1 MSDNAVNEAAAV
13 PVSNL
18 SLHAILGIPAVR
30 QVILLIGVAASVAA
44 GFAVVLWSQS
54 PGYATLYSD
63 RDTANVAQV
72 AEAMRSAGYDYK
84 LDTDSGLV
92 LVAASQLDEARFE
105 LASTGLIQGGGAS
118 MAMLQDKSSFGVSQF
133 MENVGYQTALE
144 AELARTIAS
153 LGVVRDARV
162 HLAIPRQSTFIRDT
176 NTASASVLLEL
187 NGAAELDPDQAN
199 AIVNLVASSIPN
211 LMPSK
216 VKVID
221 QFARE
226 WSSPDSQEGTALATN
241 QLRYVQRLEEEY
253 KRRIED
259 LLTPMAGPG
268 RVKAQ
273 VNADL
278 DFTVTE
284 ETRES
289 FDPAQSVIRSEQV
302 NQEEMRDTS
311 LIAGGVPGAQSN
323 QPPEADDAGVAGSV
337 SASAEPVNR
346 TSSTTRNFEVDR
358 TISRTQQQ
366 LGRIQRLS
374 IALLIDSAPLGA
386 DAAGTN
392 GDDGEQSTMTDAEVA
407 RFTELAKRAV
417 GFDEA
422 RGDTIEVTQAPF
434 RAMPQG
440 IAAEAAPLWENPLV
454 MDIAKLVLGA
464 VVALGL
470 GFGLVRPMLKG
481 LLANAGADGSF
492 VGGGPALL
500 ASSGGYG
507 LGGGQQALNS
517 PSFDDKVKAAKN
529 ITNHDP
535 ARVAQIVRKWVSDNG

>member
-1 MSDNAVNEAAAV
+1 
-13 PVSNL
+13 
-18 SLHAILGIPAVR
+18 
-30 QVILLIGVAASVAA
+30 VILLLGVAASVAA

-72 AEAMRSAGYDYK
+72 AEVMRSAGYDYK
-84 LDTDSGLV
+84 LDTDAGLV

-105 LASTGLIQGGGAS
+105 LASTGLIAGGGAS

-144 AELARTIAS
+144 AELARTISS

-162 HLAIPRQSTFIRDT
+162 HLAIPRQSAFIRDT
-176 NTASASVLLEL
+176 NSASASVLLEL
-187 NGAAELDPDQAN
+187 NGAVELDPDQAS

-211 LMPSK
+211 LMPNK

-226 WSSPDSQEGTALATN
+226 WSSPDGQEGAALATN

-253 KRRIED
+253 RRRIED
-259 LLTPMAGPG
+259 LLTPMVGPG

-284 ETRES
+284 STRES
-289 FDPAQSVIRSEQV
+289 FDPALSVLRSEQV
-302 NQEEMRDTS
+302 SQEEMRDTS
-311 LIAGGVPGAQSN
+311 LLAGGVPGAQSN
-323 QPPEADDAGVAGSV
+323 QPPETDDAGVAAV
-337 SASAEPVNR
+337 SASGEPVNR
-346 TSSTTRNFEVDR
+346 TSSATRNFEVDR

-374 IALLIDSAPLGA
+374 VALLIDSAPLDA
-386 DAAGTN
+386 NAAG
-392 GDDGEQSTMTDAEVA
+392 GDDSEGSLTEADVS
-407 RFTELAKRAV
+407 RFSELAKRAV

-434 RAMPQG
+434 RALPQG
-440 IAAEAAPLWENPLV
+440 QPAESPPIWQNPMV

-464 VVALGL
+464 AVALGL
-470 GFGLVRPMLKG
+470 GFGLVRPMFKG
-481 LLANAGADGSF
+481 LLSNAGAGGGF
-492 VGGGPALL
+492 GGGGPGLL
-500 ASSGGYG
+500 AASGVHA
-507 LGGGQQALNS
+507 LGGGQQALNA

-535 ARVAQIVRKWVSDNG
+535 AKVAQIVRKWVAENG

>member
-1 MSDNAVNEAAAV
+1 MSDKTVKESTAV

-18 SLHAILGIPAVR
+18 SLRAILGIPAVR

-44 GFAVVLWSQS
+44 GFAIVLWSQS

-72 AEAMRSAGYDYK
+72 AEAMRTAGYDYK
-84 LDTDSGLV
+84 LDADAGLV
-92 LVAASQLDEARFE
+92 LVAASELDEARFE
-105 LASTGLIQGGGAS
+105 LASTGLVQGGGAS
-118 MAMLQDKSSFGVSQF
+118 MAMLQDRSSFGVSQF
-133 MENVGYQTALE
+133 MENARYQTALE
-144 AELARTIAS
+144 AELARTISS

-162 HLAIPRQSTFIRDT
+162 HLAIPRQSAFIRDT
-176 NTASASVLLEL
+176 NSASASVFLEL
-187 NGAAELDPDQAN
+187 NGAVELDPDQAS

-211 LMPSK
+211 LMPGR

-226 WSSPDSQEGTALATN
+226 WSAPDSQEGTALATN

-253 KRRIED
+253 RRRIED
-259 LLTPMAGPG
+259 LLTPMLGPG

-289 FDPAQSVIRSEQV
+289 FDPAQSVVRSEQV
-302 NQEEMRDTS
+302 SQEELRDTG
-311 LIAGGVPGAQSN
+311 LLAGGVPGAESN
-323 QPPEADDAGVAGSV
+323 QPPETGDAGAGSSV
-337 SASAEPVNR
+337 SATTEPVNR

-374 IALLIDSAPLGA
+374 VALLIDSAPINAGA
-386 DAAGTN
+386 AADEASESGLTEA
-392 GDDGEQSTMTDAEVA
+392 DLV
-407 RFTELAKRAV
+407 RLTELAKKAV

-434 RAMPQG
+434 RALPQG
-440 IAAEAAPLWENPLV
+440 TPGDESPIWENPLV
-454 MDIAKLVLGA
+454 MDIARLILGA
-464 VVALGL
+464 IVALGL
-470 GFGLVRPMLKG
+470 GFGLVRPMFKG
-481 LLANAGADGSF
+481 LLANAGADGSY
-492 VGGGPALL
+492 VGGGRALL
-500 ASSGGYG
+500 ASAGANA
-507 LGGGQQALNS
+507 LGGSQHALNA
-517 PSFDDKVKAAKN
+517 PTFDEKVAAARN

-535 ARVAQIVRKWVSDNG
+535 ARVAQIVRKWVSENG

>member
-1 MSDNAVNEAAAV
+1 MSDNTVKESTAV
-13 PVSNL
+13 PVSHINL
-18 SLHAILGIPAVR
+18 RAILGIPAVR

-84 LDTDSGLV
+84 LDTDAGLV
-92 LVAASQLDEARFE
+92 LIAAGQLDEARFE

-162 HLAIPRQSTFIRDT
+162 HLAIPRQSAFIRDT
-176 NTASASVLLEL
+176 NSASASVLLEL
-187 NGAAELDPDQAN
+187 NGAAELDPDQAA
-199 AIVNLVASSIPN
+199 AIVNLVSSSIPN
-211 LMPSK
+211 LSPSR

-221 QFARE
+221 QYARE

-259 LLTPMAGPG
+259 LLTPMVGPG

-302 NQEEMRDTS
+302 SQEEMRDTT

-323 QPPEADDAGVAGSV
+323 QPPETDDAGSAGTV
-337 SASAEPVNR
+337 SASSEPVNR

-366 LGRIQRLS
+366 SGRIQRLS
-374 IALLIDSAPLGA
+374 VALLIDSTPLGA
-386 DAAGTN
+386 ETAGSNGVDA
-392 GDDGEQSTMTDAEVA
+392 DRSTLTETEVA

-417 GFDEA
+417 GFDET

-434 RAMPQG
+434 RALPQG
-440 IAAEAAPLWENPLV
+440 LPADEPPFWVNPLV

-481 LLANAGADGSF
+481 LLANAGADGSY

-500 ASSGGYG
+500 ASGPHGF
-507 LGGGQQALNS
+507 GGGQQALNA

>member
-1 MSDNAVNEAAAV
+1 MSDKTVKESTAV

-18 SLHAILGIPAVR
+18 SLRAILGIPAVR

-44 GFAVVLWSQS
+44 GFAIVLWSQS

-72 AEAMRSAGYDYK
+72 AEAMRTAGYDYK
-84 LDTDSGLV
+84 LDTDAGLV
-92 LVAASQLDEARFE
+92 LVAASELDEARFE
-105 LASTGLIQGGGAS
+105 LASTGLVQGGGAS
-118 MAMLQDKSSFGVSQF
+118 MAMLQDQSSFGVSQF
-133 MENVGYQTALE
+133 MENARYQTALE
-144 AELARTIAS
+144 AELARTISS

-162 HLAIPRQSTFIRDT
+162 HLAIPRQSAFIRDT
-176 NTASASVLLEL
+176 NSASASVFLEL
-187 NGAAELDPDQAN
+187 NGAVELDPDQAS

-211 LMPSK
+211 LMPGR

-226 WSSPDSQEGTALATN
+226 WSAPDSQEGTALATN

-253 KRRIED
+253 RRRIED
-259 LLTPMAGPG
+259 LLTPMLGPG

-289 FDPAQSVIRSEQV
+289 FDPAQSVVRSEQV
-302 NQEEMRDTS
+302 SQEELRDTG
-311 LIAGGVPGAQSN
+311 LLAGGVPGAESN
-323 QPPEADDAGVAGSV
+323 QPPETGDAGAGSSV
-337 SASAEPVNR
+337 SATTEPVNR

-366 LGRIQRLS
+366 LGRVQRLS
-374 IALLIDSAPLGA
+374 VALLIDSAPINAGA
-386 DAAGTN
+386 AADDASESGLTEA
-392 GDDGEQSTMTDAEVA
+392 DLV
-407 RFTELAKRAV
+407 RLTELAKKAV

-434 RAMPQG
+434 RALPQG
-440 IAAEAAPLWENPLV
+440 TPVDESPIWENPLV
-454 MDIAKLVLGA
+454 MDIARLILGA
-464 VVALGL
+464 IVALGL
-470 GFGLVRPMLKG
+470 GFGLVRPMFKG
-481 LLANAGADGSF
+481 LLANAGADGSY
-492 VGGGPALL
+492 VGGGRALL
-500 ASSGGYG
+500 ASAGANA
-507 LGGGQQALNS
+507 LGGSQHALNA
-517 PSFDDKVKAAKN
+517 PTFDEKVAAARN

-535 ARVAQIVRKWVSDNG
+535 ARVAQIVRKWVSENG